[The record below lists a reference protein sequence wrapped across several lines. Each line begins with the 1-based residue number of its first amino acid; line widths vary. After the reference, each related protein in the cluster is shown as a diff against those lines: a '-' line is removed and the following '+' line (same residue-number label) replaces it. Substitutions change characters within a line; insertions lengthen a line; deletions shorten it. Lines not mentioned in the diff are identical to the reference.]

1 MQVTE
6 IIDDLVDAS
15 KNLGVSTSAGKSS
28 AKAVSKATTTAQF
41 PASRS
46 SGYDSVA
53 DDFRVTDLYKNGLLF
68 TAYDYKSRSTTDLR
82 SMRKAIQTK
91 YTLNGAKKLLNSLM
105 STKNGSL
112 SGFSSDSDI
121 LKNPVANILMPR
133 SKSDVEST
141 SHRFNDVGDSLITRG
156 QGTATGVLSNIA
168 STSVFGAL
176 ESITQG
182 ALSDHGEQIYNT
194 ARSMYAG
201 PDNRTKTFVWDLTP
215 RTVEDLTEILR
226 IYELFNY
233 YSYGITGT
241 SEFAKEIKDSI
252 DDWYKKTF
260 INPMSA
266 EGADTSNTLMEGI
279 TSFLTNVIVV
289 SNPTVWFIRNF
300 GNSTSFDKY
309 KEVFGPCQIQS
320 IRFDKS
326 PDGHFNGLSI
336 APNLPSS
343 FLLEVTFREILT
355 LNRDSVYGRE
365 VI

>member
-1 MQVTE
+1 MKFDV
-6 IIDDLVDAS
+6 IDDFVADA
-15 KNLGVSTSAGKSS
+15 KNVGVSIAAGKSAET
-28 AKAVSKATTTAQF
+28 AKTKATSMAQF
-41 PASRS
+41 PSNRS
-46 SGYDSVA
+46 NGYDNVA
-53 DDFRVTDLYKNGLLF
+53 DDFRVSELYKNGLLF
-68 TAYDYKSRSTTDLR
+68 TAYDYKSRTTVDLRTMRSAMQKKITGSTTNLV
-82 SMRKAIQTK
+82 
-91 YTLNGAKKLLNSLM
+91 NSLM
-105 STKNGSL
+105 SIRRGTPSNL
-112 SGFSSDSDI
+112 STDMDI

-133 SKSDVEST
+133 SKSDVDNT
-141 SHRFNDVGDSLITRG
+141 SHRFNDVGDSLISRG

-168 STSVFGAL
+168 STSVFGAI
-176 ESITQG
+176 EAITQG
-182 ALSDHGEQIYNT
+182 AMSDHGEQIYNT

-201 PDNRTKTFVWDLTP
+201 PDNRTKIFTWDLTP

-241 SEFAKEIKDSI
+241 SQFAKEIKDSI

-300 GNSTSFDKY
+300 GNNTSFDKY
-309 KEVFGPCQIQS
+309 KDVFGPCQIQN

-326 PDGHFNGLSI
+326 PDGNANGLAI

-343 FLLEVTFREILT
+343 FVLEITFREILT

-365 VI
+365 II